1 SGQTNLPWRRKS
13 PSTWTCRRRNA
24 RKSSCSWTS
33 ASVSTGPAAGA
44 PPMRTF
50 SATIPRAN
58 RRRILENSS
67 LTPRSRSVAT
77 KRVLMNSGRP
87 TWLNQMIEHRA
98 ASTTSHKLIR
108 HQRKP
113 TRHLCQK
120 PGRISRAVGRNG
132 EISQNE
138 LVKSRRENKCP
149 TFAIQRNNSQRGVKV
164 GQFRAKIHG
173 KLFAIFQF

>member
-1 SGQTNLPWRRKS
+1 MLSSCKAFVGDSGQTNLPWRRKS

-33 ASVSTGPAAGA
+33 ASVSTGPAAG
-44 PPMRTF
+44 T
-50 SATIPRAN
+50 
-58 RRRILENSS
+58 
-67 LTPRSRSVAT
+67 
-77 KRVLMNSGRP
+77 P

-120 PGRISRAVGRNG
+120 PDRISRAVGRNG
-132 EISQNE
+132 EVARHK
-138 LVKSRRENKCP
+138 LVEHRREYKHP
-149 TFAIQRNNSQRGVKV
+149 AFAVNRDGSQRGVGA
-164 GQFRAKIHG
+164 GQFGAERHG
-173 KLFAIFQF
+173 KFLAGLE